1 MKTMKR
7 LFLSLAAVSVCALVL
22 VGCGSKSADT
32 PAETETPAADVDL
45 STAND
50 TFQLPLLGQLL
61 EVPDAAI
68 VEMFG
73 ESENS
78 EEDESGTVSSRS
90 YEGVLFGQDI
100 TLTAYYEDEL
110 SVKGG
115 CGVRNG
121 GVAGSARRCTERG
134 ALGNPSEDYTWES
147 DGIRY
152 QLTDN
157 GGTPTLSVTIA
168 E

>member
-22 VGCGSKSADT
+22 IGCGSKSADT

-68 VEMFG
+68 IEMFG
-73 ESENS
+73 ESEDS
-78 EEDESGTVSSRS
+78 EEDESGAVSSRS

-100 TLTAYYEDEL
+100 ALTAYYEDEL
-110 SVKGG
+110 SVK
-115 CGVRNG
+115 VD
-121 GVAGSARRCTERG
+121 VAFETEASPDQLADALSAE
-134 ALGNPSEDYTWES
+134 LGNPSEDYAWES

>member
-1 MKTMKR
+1 
-7 LFLSLAAVSVCALVL
+7 
-22 VGCGSKSADT
+22 
-32 PAETETPAADVDL
+32 
-45 STAND
+45 
-50 TFQLPLLGQLL
+50 
-61 EVPDAAI
+61 
-68 VEMFG
+68 MFG

-110 SVKGG
+110 SVK
-115 CGVRNG
+115 VDL
-121 GVAGSARRCTERG
+121 AFETEASLDQLADALSAE
-134 ALGNPSEDYTWES
+134 LGNPAEDYTWES

>member
-22 VGCGSKSADT
+22 VGCGSKNADT

-110 SVKGG
+110 SVKAD
-115 CGVRNG
+115 
-121 GVAGSARRCTERG
+121 VAFETEASLDQLADALSAE
-134 ALGNPSEDYTWES
+134 LGNPAEDYAWES

-157 GGTPTLSVTIA
+157 GGTPTLTVTIA

>member
-1 MKTMKR
+1 
-7 LFLSLAAVSVCALVL
+7 
-22 VGCGSKSADT
+22 
-32 PAETETPAADVDL
+32 
-45 STAND
+45 
-50 TFQLPLLGQLL
+50 
-61 EVPDAAI
+61 
-68 VEMFG
+68 MFG

-110 SVKGG
+110 SVKAD
-115 CGVRNG
+115 
-121 GVAGSARRCTERG
+121 VAFETEASLDQLADALSAE
-134 ALGNPSEDYTWES
+134 LGNPAEDYTWES

-152 QLTDN
+152 QLTDH
-157 GGTPTLSVTIA
+157 GGTPTLTVTIA